1 MASHTTVTIMV
12 ANADNAEQQH
22 AARLTIRTDI
32 LLMQPGRR
40 RDATLSITMQRLVE
54 AFWAAYN
61 SACAE
66 PEKPAQDGK
75 GD

>member
-1 MASHTTVTIMV
+1 MASHTTVVVMV
-12 ANADNAEQQH
+12 ANADNPEQQH
-22 AARLTIRTDI
+22 VTKMTIRTDI
-32 LLMQPGRR
+32 LLMPPGRR